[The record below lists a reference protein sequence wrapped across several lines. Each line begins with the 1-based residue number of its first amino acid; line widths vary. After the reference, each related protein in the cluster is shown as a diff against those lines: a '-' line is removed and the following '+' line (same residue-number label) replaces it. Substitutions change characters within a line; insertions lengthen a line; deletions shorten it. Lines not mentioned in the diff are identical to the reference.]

1 VAGEGS
7 RFADKG
13 FGARLV
19 AYPLFVLVAPA
30 VWWLV
35 RGRRGGRAPWAGFA
49 LIGAPFLVDVTGNS
63 LNLYDTVWWWDDAN
77 HFLNWF
83 LLCSGLALVV
93 GVGAVTPTWARR
105 MVVVG
110 GGAVLALVWE
120 IGEWATFIRHSTELA
135 TAYEDTL
142 GDMTLGTCGA
152 LVAALV
158 PDVAAWLRHRARGTD
173 GDGAADPAVEP
184 PAG

>member
-1 VAGEGS
+1 MSRSRRPAPWLPLVVVLVAMMVQLAVGAVAGEGS
-7 RFADKG
+7 RFAGKG

-30 VWWLV
+30 GWWLV

-93 GVGAVTPTWARR
+93 
-105 MVVVG
+105 
-110 GGAVLALVWE
+110 
-120 IGEWATFIRHSTELA
+120 
-135 TAYEDTL
+135 
-142 GDMTLGTCGA
+142 
-152 LVAALV
+152 
-158 PDVAAWLRHRARGTD
+158 
-173 GDGAADPAVEP
+173 
-184 PAG
+184 